1 LVSSS
6 ETLFPAGFFMPFLQA
21 ERKYKGDILYC
32 SFNPDYVIEFVMRV
46 AIARKSGC
54 LEILA

>member
-1 LVSSS
+1 MIEMGRIIKKKVLQ
-6 ETLFPAGFFMPFLQA
+6 TKDFFFLNKA
-21 ERKYKGDILYC
+21 T
-32 SFNPDYVIEFVMRV
+32 FNPDYVIEFVMSV

>member
-1 LVSSS
+1 MVGCNGGEKKEKIEIFVCMITSFPVYSI
-6 ETLFPAGFFMPFLQA
+6 LFL
-21 ERKYKGDILYC
+21 
-32 SFNPDYVIEFVMRV
+32 FNPDYVIEFVMSV